1 MFDPTMKI
9 YREAVEYLTEIA
21 QIHYEDMV
29 PMTGYLTEGGTQVT
43 AQQQRQQYMERL
55 VHNTKG
61 NKAVYQKFDRD
72 FYKFPSYFRRD
83 AINTA
88 VGDVFSYQSLVAN
101 WEKNG
106 RQGKKPFFKRS
117 RNSMPCFYRG
127 NTYLQEGRSVKL
139 KLYDGHDWVWKTVM
153 VRNTDWRYVQKN
165 MACWDRKAPVLV
177 KRGHRYELQVAFVL
191 ANKKLPKFKKDKEV
205 ESVLGVDL
213 GLNTDAVCS
222 VVEAD
227 GTVIGQRFINSPVE
241 KDRMYG
247 LLNAVKKAQQHGNYR
262 PRRLWRF
269 VNNYNT
275 AVAEKTASDI
285 VKFAVESGVQVIVFE
300 YLKMKGKK
308 KGSRKQHLSLWRKRE
323 IQRRVKEMAARK
335 GIRVSYI
342 CAVNTSRLAFD
353 GSGKVLR
360 GKKAGFS
367 TCELCRFSNGKIYNC
382 DLSASKNIGAR
393 YFIRVFL
400 KSVPAKDLLRIQANV
415 PELCRRTSCVLATL
429 IHFVAELDT
438 LKAGSPAA

>member
-21 QIHYEDMV
+21 LIHYEDMV

-55 VHNTKG
+55 VHNTKK
-61 NKAVYQKFDRD
+61 NKAVYQKFDRN

-83 AINTA
+83 AINAA

-106 RQGKKPFFKRS
+106 KQGKKPFFKRN

-153 VRNTDWRYVQKN
+153 VRNTDWRYIQKN
-165 MACWDRKAPVLV
+165 MACWDQNAPVLV

-191 ANKKLPKFKKDKEV
+191 ANKNLPKFKKDKDV

-285 VKFAVESGVQVIVFE
+285 VKFAVNQLG
-300 YLKMKGKK
+300 
-308 KGSRKQHLSLWRKRE
+308 
-323 IQRRVKEMAARK
+323 
-335 GIRVSYI
+335 
-342 CAVNTSRLAFD
+342 N
-353 GSGKVLR
+353 
-360 GKKAGFS
+360 
-367 TCELCRFSNGKIYNC
+367 
-382 DLSASKNIGAR
+382 
-393 YFIRVFL
+393 
-400 KSVPAKDLLRIQANV
+400 
-415 PELCRRTSCVLATL
+415 
-429 IHFVAELDT
+429 
-438 LKAGSPAA
+438 